1 MSRSYPSKQ
10 QELEANRTLPGAP
23 VVRSR
28 RKEPVERAFTA
39 RTHQAAVYK
48 SEGSAPRHLLT
59 NERRADNVRQQQL
72 FKLGGTPG
80 RKLMT
85 GAVRKDKKHP
95 NDYASTRENDQRRKQ
110 LFKESA
116 APVVRPDGSHYSNKG
131 VTIGTQLHY
140 VDNSTRNVSVPEP
153 GQWLDVSGWT
163 DEECRQLGDI
173 IAASFAKNPALP
185 RAFARDLARPS
196 DGLVDILRK
205 AHCPPALMARL
216 FHDLPL

>member
-23 VVRSR
+23 DLR
-28 RKEPVERAFTA
+28 RGKAEMARAFTA

-48 SEGSAPRHLLT
+48 SEGGAPRYLLT
-59 NERRADNVRQQQL
+59 NERRADNVRQQEM

-85 GAVRKDKKHP
+85 GAVREDKKNP
-95 NDYASTRENDQRRKQ
+95 NDYASTRENDLRRKQ

-116 APVVRPDGSHYSNKG
+116 APVVRPDSDHYSNKG

-140 VDNSTRNVSVPEP
+140 VDNSTRNASVPEP

-163 DEECRQLGDI
+163 DEECRRLGDI
-173 IAASFAKNPALP
+173 IADSFAKNPDLP
-185 RAFARDLARPS
+185 RGFARDLARPS
-196 DGLVDILRK
+196 DGLWDILRK